1 MRHWHEE
8 DMSKVHKG
16 AHDTEEEKIFE
27 IVPEDRTAVDN
38 ILRINHGNQMRL
50 GLMADAKANI
60 MITVS
65 SIVFSVTIANL
76 DNELMKWP
84 LLTFAC
90 GCFFTLLFAIF
101 AIIPKTDYP
110 KVKGSEDIDRNSHWF
125 IPLFFGHFAH
135 LPIEEYK
142 QDYAETLMTDDKIY
156 DALAGDIYGQGKV
169 LALSKY
175 KYLKWSYNSFL
186 YGMSL
191 AIIVFLLQGPF
202 GDFLLDIFNEL
213 WDIIVG
219 EMIFT
224 LDGFKELLC
233 QASTQCRNYSH

>member
-101 AIIPKTDYP
+101 AIIPKTDNP
-110 KVKGSEDIDRNSHWF
+110 KVKGSEEIDRNSPWVN
-125 IPLFFGHFAH
+125 PLFFGHFAH

-169 LALSKY
+169 
-175 KYLKWSYNSFL
+175 
-186 YGMSL
+186 
-191 AIIVFLLQGPF
+191 
-202 GDFLLDIFNEL
+202 
-213 WDIIVG
+213 
-219 EMIFT
+219 
-224 LDGFKELLC
+224 
-233 QASTQCRNYSH
+233 

>member
-1 MRHWHEE
+1 MRHWHEV

-16 AHDTEEEKIFE
+16 SHETEDKIFE
-27 IVPEDRTAVDN
+27 KVPEDRTAVDN

-76 DNELMKWP
+76 DNEVMKWP

-101 AIIPKTDYP
+101 AIIPKTNYP
-110 KVKGSEDIDRNSHWF
+110 KVKGSEEIDRDSPWF
-125 IPLFFGHFAH
+125 NPLFFGHFAH

-142 QDYAETLMTDDKIY
+142 EDYAQTLMTDDKVY

-186 YGMSL
+186 IGMSV
-191 AIIVFLLQGPF
+191 AIIVFILQGPV
-202 GDFLLDIFNEL
+202 GDVVIDGIQFIWNEL
-213 WDIIVG
+213 
-219 EMIFT
+219 
-224 LDGFKELLC
+224 KEFIC
-233 QASTQCRNYSH
+233 NKTPSSRICEI

>member
-1 MRHWHEE
+1 
-8 DMSKVHKG
+8 MSHVTPFSEGNGKR
-16 AHDTEEEKIFE
+16 EQNPFEK
-27 IVPEDRTAVDN
+27 VPEDRTAVDN

-101 AIIPKTDYP
+101 AIIPKTAYP
-110 KVKGSEDIDRNSHWF
+110 KDALGDIDRKSPFFN
-125 IPLFFGHFAH
+125 PLFFGHFAH

-142 QDYAETLMTDDKIY
+142 EDYAEKLMNDDSIY

-186 YGMSL
+186 GGMSV
-191 AIIVFLLQGPF
+191 AIIVFLMQGPIGGFVFDGLSWF
-202 GDFLLDIFNEL
+202 GN
-213 WDIIVG
+213 IIVD
-219 EMIFT
+219 ELLFT
-224 LDGFKELLC
+224 VDGFRELLC
-233 QASTQCRNYSH
+233 QGSAVCRNGG